1 MNHAVFVK
9 NGSGAGI
16 GSLTPT
22 WAAWVGVGGAISLGE
37 PTVTESST
45 VTGLY
50 TFAVTATTVPIFGR
64 LDFGLS
70 VTDIAERYREFLFD
84 PSDGVVT
91 PTRAARLDNAGLDS
105 ITAQRAANL
114 DQIDSTRM
122 GLIDGLTSGRT
133 GNLDNI
139 GGTRMG
145 NLDGLGSA
153 VGAIGSAV
161 VTIDGVVDGIAADV
175 AGIPAAVAAV
185 PGAVWDLPMPTSPAA
200 DSMADWVATSDSRV
214 WAFTLTEGAPGMAVL
229 LAGICDCVWDKL
241 ATDAYDP
248 ETMGW
253 AMQCLLAMTT
263 KGNVLLQGATYDGDK
278 LTSVSI
284 RLFRTKAELEA
295 NLGGHLL
302 ETTVSASY
310 TGDNLTGFGG
320 TRPNP

>member
-1 MNHAVFVK
+1 M
-9 NGSGAGI
+9 
-16 GSLTPT
+16 
-22 WAAWVGVGGAISLGE
+22 
-37 PTVTESST
+37 
-45 VTGLY
+45 
-50 TFAVTATTVPIFGR
+50 
-64 LDFGLS
+64 
-70 VTDIAERYREFLFD
+70 
-84 PSDGVVT
+84 T
-91 PTRAARLDNAGLDS
+91 PTRAAALDEVTAARMGRLDNAGLDS

-114 DQIDSTRM
+114 DQVNSTRM
-122 GLIDGLTSGRT
+122 GLVDGLTSTRT
-133 GNLDNI
+133 GNLDNL

-161 VTIDGVVDGIAADV
+161 ATVDGVVDGIAADV
-175 AGIPAAVAAV
+175 AAL
-185 PGAVWDLPMPTSPAA
+185 PGAVWDVAMPTSPTA
-200 DSMADWVATSDSRV
+200 DSMADWIATSDSRV
-214 WAFTLTEGAPGMAVL
+214 WAFTLSEGAPGMAVL
-229 LAGICDCVWDKL
+229 LAGICDCVWSKL

-263 KGNVLLQGATYDGDK
+263 KGNVLLQDATYDGDK
-278 LTSVSI
+278 LTGVSI

-295 NLGGHLL
+295 NVGGHLL